1 MNSEGGLLR
10 CVQVRRETHD
20 VKSFIFEADDP
31 AAWAYLPGQFVTFE
45 LSIEGERI
53 NRCYTL
59 SSTPTRPERLSITVK
74 RVPGGKVSNW
84 LHDTLRVGDSLSAL
98 GPAGEFSCFV
108 KPAASYLFFSG
119 GSGVTPL
126 MSMSRA
132 LHDRA
137 STADI
142 VFVHAA
148 RTPAD
153 VLFAEELALLAKNMP
168 QFRVALVVEGRGAD
182 PAWPGYTGRL
192 SAGLIA
198 NIAPDFLSR
207 DVYTCGPAP
216 FMNAVRTQL
225 AAAGFDMARYREES
239 FNFETL
245 KPAEPG
251 AGAAPAEPAAAHEPQ
266 HRIRLNKLG
275 DEFSCSAG
283 QTILQAADQADIRMP
298 YSCANGICGT
308 CKTLK
313 ISGDVEMNHGAGIR
327 KREIDQGWI
336 LPCCSKP
343 RSDVVLDR

>member
-1 MNSEGGLLR
+1 MSSEGGALR
-10 CVQVRRETHD
+10 VVQVRRETHD
-20 VKSFIFEADDP
+20 VKTFVFEPEDP
-31 AAWAYLPGQFVTFE
+31 TAWTYLPGQFVTFE
-45 LSIEGERI
+45 LTIDGAPV

-74 RVPGGKVSNW
+74 RVPGGPVSNW
-84 LHDTLRVGDSLSAL
+84 LHDNVKAGDVLSAL

-132 LHDRA
+132 LHDR
-137 STADI
+137 SSNADI

-153 VLFAEELALLAKNMP
+153 LLFAEELALMAKNMP
-168 QFRVALVVEGRGAD
+168 QFRYAYIVEDRGEHS
-182 PAWPGYTGRL
+182 AWHGYTGRL
-192 SAGLIA
+192 SPGLLA
-198 NIAPDFLSR
+198 HLAPDFLSR

-216 FMNAVRTQL
+216 FMKAVRSQL
-225 AAAGFDMARYREES
+225 EAAGYEMARYREES

-245 KPAEPG
+245 MPA
-251 AGAAPAEPAAAHEPQ
+251 ATAAPEPLPAGEPT

-275 DEFSCSAG
+275 DEFDCSAG
-283 QTILQAADQADIRMP
+283 LTILQAADQADIRMP

-313 ISGDVEMNHGAGIR
+313 ISGEVEMNHGAGIR
-327 KREIDQGWI
+327 QREIDMGWI